1 MEDAGSTTY
10 RAPDAAVVGP
20 ASGARCLHR
29 VARERDA
36 RPGWWRTAP
45 LDEGVRLRAMAAAD
59 RRAGLRE
66 RALRDARPDAVVVD
80 VVGDHW
86 TDLPGDVPGDDD
98 ESATLRAL
106 ADGATLVWGAA
117 LPADPHEGR

>member
-1 MEDAGSTTY
+1 MEDAERTTG
-10 RAPDAAVVGP
+10 RVPDAAVVGP

-66 RALRDARPDAVVVD
+66 RALAGARPRRRGGGRGGGPLD
-80 VVGDHW
+80 G
-86 TDLPGDVPGDDD
+86 
-98 ESATLRAL
+98 SAR
-106 ADGATLVWGAA
+106 
-117 LPADPHEGR
+117 GRTG

>member
-1 MEDAGSTTY
+1 MEDAANTTH

-36 RPGWWRTAP
+36 GPGWWRWAP

-66 RALRDARPDAVVVD
+66 RALRGAGPGTRVVD
-80 VVGDHW
+80 VVGDQ
-86 TDLPGDVPGDDD
+86 
-98 ESATLRAL
+98 
-106 ADGATLVWGAA
+106 
-117 LPADPHEGR
+117 